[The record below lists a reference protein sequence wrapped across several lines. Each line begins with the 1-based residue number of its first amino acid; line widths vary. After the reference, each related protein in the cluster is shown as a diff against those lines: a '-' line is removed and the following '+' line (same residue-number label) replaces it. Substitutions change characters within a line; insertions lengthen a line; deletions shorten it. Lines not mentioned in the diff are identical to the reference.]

1 MERAIVSNLVDKSS
15 NLPTKKKFAGNLRI
29 VGQISYWIH
38 LLLGAASGITLLLV
52 AFSRGFAEENR
63 NIFIGFSIFLAVA
76 ALIAVGFRVY
86 WALRYTRLAKKLQQP
101 DPTLHP
107 KREEVIRT
115 LRIGLIVSLT
125 GLMLA
130 FAASEIT
137 TVIVLSKA
145 LAQPQGVAIYDP
157 EKVVREMDLFLIL
170 ADVNLLGAH
179 VLGSVASLGLLDW
192 ITKE

>member
-1 MERAIVSNLVDKSS
+1 MSNLVDKSS